1 MARKEPE
8 PVRITTATRSHSDD
22 VGARQRRYLISMGIR
37 TACFLAAVFSFGHWF
52 MWIFLIASLVLPYV
66 AVVLANAG
74 ASPDPGGM
82 EATGPDPSLP
92 QIEPGTPP
100 RADGDEAG
108 PEGRRQ
114 AS

>member
-8 PVRITTATRSHSDD
+8 AVRITSATRSHSDD

-37 TACFLAAVFSFGHWF
+37 TACFLAAVFSIGHWYL
-52 MWIFLIASLVLPYV
+52 WIFLAASLVLPYI

-74 ASPDPGGM
+74 ASPDVGEM

-92 QIEPGTPP
+92 QIEPGTEP
-100 RADGDEAG
+100 RKDADTAG
-108 PEGRRQ
+108 PEGRKQ